1 MDILRTRKGICH
13 FRKKICFG
21 IDVALVGMK
30 YCRSLL
36 TQLNEHVP
44 AIPGSRK
51 ENLVN
56 YVSVSLV
63 QFMLI

>member
-1 MDILRTRKGICH
+1 M
-13 FRKKICFG
+13 
-21 IDVALVGMK
+21 ALVGMK

-36 TQLNEHVP
+36 AQLNERVP

-56 YVSVSLV
+56 YVSVSLI